1 MEEIVNVKSQLKI
14 SLPIAFESL
23 INILMTLVDTLV
35 ISIVGTKEL
44 AALGA
49 MAVILNIMQM
59 SIQTI
64 NVSNNTLVAKSLGE
78 KNLDKLKL
86 VTGNSL
92 ILTLVISI
100 FTLIL
105 IFLIQPIFPPLFNVD
120 TISTTYLTIRLFGF
134 IQSSIVTVLS
144 GHQRTIGNQKNIL
157 YLRIFAVILNLT
169 PDHLTRHHTMEA
181 YGAAKCNIFKN
192 QHPEDVTLLNF
203 DDPIVKSWG
212 GLVPGRLCWFSRRE
226 VLPQGIYMQ
235 NGDFVIAWNDTREV
249 ICNRKNLQIFGGH
262 NEENVLAAIGAAF
275 FAGVEPC
282 NIAEVLKNFKGVEHR
297 IEYTATING
306 VRYYNDSKATNT
318 DSTIKALEA
327 FDGHLILIA
336 GGRDKLTPLEEMMQL
351 VKTKVDTLIL
361 LGEAAE
367 RFKEAAEK
375 AGVSDIRMVTSMKE
389 AVELA
394 HKTAVEP
401 QTVLLSPACASFDM
415 FTGFPERGR
424 CFKQIVAELSAAEE
438 K

>member
-157 YLRIFAVILNLT
+157 YLRIFAVILNLILDIIT
-169 PDHLTRHHTMEA
+169 VHYGYGIIGVAMVTVFIDTILAIYLCIYSGKNDKNYMSKVKTVAKKLINYSSIILPFVILGISIVIMNISLKEPELQKIFLT
-181 YGAAKCNIFKN
+181 
-192 QHPEDVTLLNF
+192 
-203 DDPIVKSWG
+203 
-212 GLVPGRLCWFSRRE
+212 
-226 VLPQGIYMQ
+226 VLPLFLIGCYITMSATYYFAILR
-235 NGDFVIAWNDTREV
+235 GLRDF
-249 ICNRKNLQIFGGH
+249 KF
-262 NEENVLAAIGAAF
+262 LAKR
-275 FAGVEPC
+275 
-282 NIAEVLKNFKGVEHR
+282 NIISSIIKIVV
-297 IEYTATING
+297 ATIL
-306 VRYYNDSKATNT
+306 S
-318 DSTIKALEA
+318 
-327 FDGHLILIA
+327 F
-336 GGRDKLTPLEEMMQL
+336 TPLGIVGVWIGYLVYGIMQ
-351 VKTKVDTLIL
+351 KV
-361 LGEAAE
+361 
-367 RFKEAAEK
+367 
-375 AGVSDIRMVTSMKE
+375 
-389 AVELA
+389 
-394 HKTAVEP
+394 
-401 QTVLLSPACASFDM
+401 LSKRRYENISI
-415 FTGFPERGR
+415 ES
-424 CFKQIVAELSAAEE
+424 E
-438 K
+438 